1 MFQNINAFNLPQPFC
16 LPSLWMN
23 PVFKNMTIQLPKI
36 TMAMFLTKNLV
47 VADIHCELGSGHRH
61 LIVGHVHVH
70 LVLSNVQLNRI
81 TTSPIILQ
89 TYLSYIYC
97 SFIAVRGVETSQP
110 VPNLILVL
118 DCAYFS
124 KNLDF
129 HVFPPPGDLPL
140 PQELV
145 S

>member
-1 MFQNINAFNLPQPFC
+1 
-16 LPSLWMN
+16 
-23 PVFKNMTIQLPKI
+23 
-36 TMAMFLTKNLV
+36 MAMFLTENLV